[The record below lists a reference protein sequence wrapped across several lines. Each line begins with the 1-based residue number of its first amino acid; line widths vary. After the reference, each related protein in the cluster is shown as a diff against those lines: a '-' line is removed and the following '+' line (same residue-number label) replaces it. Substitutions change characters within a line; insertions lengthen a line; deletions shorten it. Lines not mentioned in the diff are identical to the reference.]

1 MKCVKFT
8 AAVMIF
14 VILMSNASEAKYYFS
29 DSRKETPQDFTDFLS
44 DCTDEERV
52 QLLQTLKAFPG
63 LKDEYFGKLKGLP
76 ELSRFAKD
84 SKSATSEKPL
94 KPGTF
99 NEVLPVTVI
108 DASDKGLIKV
118 PITVREIRRNFVYR
132 AYNKLTYLGR
142 NTQDVNY
149 HEIVQWAAEKAG
161 ISKEQVKSLPTFAL
175 ETKIAGKY
183 FEDIWDKMP
192 HEKRVEL
199 LKNIEK
205 ESGVK
210 IDYETIS
217 GMKGAAALAALQGAI
232 TIWGLPKIIATVF
245 VLIVDLIT
253 DSTILILIAEG
264 IGHAIGTILSPLG
277 ALLTSPIGIGITAV
291 IIASSVFSFGAAE
304 KETVSAFILAVNMI
318 KTRKYLKY

>member
-1 MKCVKFT
+1 MKYMKFT

-14 VILMSNASEAKYYFS
+14 VIFMSNAAEAKYYFS

-52 QLLQTLKAFPG
+52 QLLQTLKELPA

-84 SKSATSEKPL
+84 RKSATSEKPL
-94 KPGTF
+94 KPATF
-99 NEVLPVTVI
+99 NEVLPATVL
-108 DASDKGLIKV
+108 DASDKGLMKT
-118 PITVREIRRNFVYR
+118 PITVRAIRRGLVYR
-132 AYNKLTYLGR
+132 AYNKMTYLGR
-142 NTQDVNY
+142 NTQDVDY

-161 ISKEQVKSLPTFAL
+161 VSKEQVNSLPTFAL
-175 ETKIAGKY
+175 ETKIAVKY
-183 FEDIWDKMP
+183 FEDLWAKMP

-205 ESGVK
+205 ESGIK

-217 GMKGAAALAALQGAI
+217 GMGGAAALAALQGAI
-232 TIWGLPKIIATVF
+232 TIWGLPTIIS
-245 VLIVDLIT
+245 VLFMLFADVIT
-253 DSTILILIAEG
+253 NSTILILIAEG
-264 IGHAIGTILSPLG
+264 TGYTIGTILSPIG

-291 IIASSVFSFGAAE
+291 IIASSVFRLGAAE

-318 KTRKYLKY
+318 KTRKYLKH